1 VSRKSKEITS
11 ADYDFQMWRA
21 RKSDVVG
28 YIYAKSLR
36 VANTSIMH
44 FKCDMN
50 LHVLADIWQV
60 RTKDIYPCFIF
71 GNGIVIFVQF
81 FRQIV

>member
-1 VSRKSKEITS
+1 METKHLCQGSLKKFLARIMTSKCGEK
-11 ADYDFQMWRA
+11 
-21 RKSDVVG
+21 KSDVVG

-50 LHVLADIWQV
+50 LHVLADVWQV
-60 RTKDIYPCFIF
+60 RTKDIYPCFF
-71 GNGIVIFVQF
+71 LGMAL
-81 FRQIV
+81 